1 MKNEQQQLTKKNQ
14 YRIDWTKFSSSQE
27 KKVLY
32 RTGASKQY
40 LKDLKEATATPIKD
54 FPEEA
59 ARGAVLSMVYLCTS
73 VYLSVDPK
81 KIDNLLLQKMTSII
95 VSKFP
100 TLSVKEI
107 DKAFELAATGTLKV
121 DTTSY
126 YGRFNINAIT
136 ALLIAYKQYRSKVIA
151 EVERE
156 VEAAEKEARE
166 AVVAEERNKIAVAGA
181 IKQVNTWL
189 DMASEGFLA
198 FEEYKE
204 IPSITVEQ
212 AYRNKGFKSDEDK
225 TALYEEAKVYA
236 KRAIQK
242 RTIDSYSKNKTSL
255 LAVKNIAK
263 AIKEGAEI
271 RGAKEKAQ
279 VIFFQ
284 LLLWNKLKELA
295 KNSED
300 ES

>member
-1 MKNEQQQLTKKNQ
+1 
-14 YRIDWTKFSSSQE
+14 
-27 KKVLY
+27 
-32 RTGASKQY
+32 
-40 LKDLKEATATPIKD
+40 
-54 FPEEA
+54 
-59 ARGAVLSMVYLCTS
+59 MVYLCTS

-81 KIDNLLLQKMTSII
+81 KVDNILLQKMTSII
-95 VSKFP
+95 VDKYS

-126 YGRFNINAIT
+126 YGRFNINAICS
-136 ALLIAYKQYRSKVIA
+136 LLEAYKSYRSKVIA

-181 IKQVNTWL
+181 IEQVNTWL

-242 RTIDSYSKNKTSL
+242 RAIDSYSKNKTSL

-284 LLLWNKLKELA
+284 LLLWNKLKELCKKA
-295 KNSED
+295 ED
-300 ES
+300 ENK